1 MAEKIKIPKSVLIT
15 AICCLT
21 LLEIVALMN
30 GIDGTLLMI
39 VIAAIAGMGGWVIP
53 APNSK

>member
-21 LLEIVALMN
+21 FLEAIALCN
-30 GIDGTLLMI
+30 GINGTLFAL
-39 VIAAIAGMGGWVIP
+39 VVAAIAGMGGWVIP